1 MNKTVKALD
10 RASGYLFLVGFLTS
24 KLKNIP
30 VSIVGAIFNLVSLF
44 AYLIGYVAWYLAAY
58 MYADYPRQREEWYGF
73 AEFKIQYQVAALI
86 GLVATIMC
94 LIFPPLIMPVAWFYT
109 VSNFIWS
116 ISEHHKKKNPPPDAE
131 NYSTE
136 KQGIYFRYA
145 SAVALNSA
153 ITAVAAT
160 IVFLFPPLA
169 FTILTAAT
177 VIGAVV
183 TVAAIF
189 YWGKHA
195 FGKYPPDNDRLAHS
209 YAVVSAGLPDQAE
222 RTTEL
227 PQTATRAPIIDQ
239 DSSAPTPKAANDA
252 DTDDEAAPLV
262 LSSRR
267 PSM

>member
-1 MNKTVKALD
+1 LNNTVKALD

-30 VSIVGAIFNLVSLF
+30 VSLVGAIFNLVSLF
-44 AYLIGYVAWYLAAY
+44 AYLIGYVAWYIAAY
-58 MYADYPRQREEWYGF
+58 MYKDYPRKREEWYGF

-109 VSNFIWS
+109 VSNVIWS

-136 KQGIYFRYA
+136 KQGVYFRYA
-145 SAVALNSA
+145 SSVALNST
-153 ITAVAAT
+153 ITAVTAT
-160 IVFLFPPLA
+160 IVFLFPPLT
-169 FTILTAAT
+169 FTVLTAAA

-195 FGKYPPDNDRLAHS
+195 FGKYPPDNDRLQHS
-209 YAVVSAGLPDQAE
+209 YAVVSAGLPDQPE
-222 RTTEL
+222 HMIEL
-227 PQTATRAPIIDQ
+227 ASTATRDPVVAQDPPAP
-239 DSSAPTPKAANDA
+239 APRVANDEE
-252 DTDDEAAPLV
+252 TDDDMTPLLV
-262 LSSRR
+262 SGS
-267 PSM
+267 PPM